1 MGGEQELHRP
11 QGHAALGGPDR
22 PSSSGPNPQQEVC
35 ARHRESPPA
44 ASSRSADNV
53 TATWRK
59 CAQHNTL
66 SQSRIVT
73 ETGSTAPFEDVA
85 LNAIR
90 AASERDP
97 DIQALKQAIMNGFP
111 DHKYEVDL
119 QVRPYWSERDKLSV
133 DDNLVICGHRL
144 VVPKGLHKS
153 VLSALV
159 CTRLIKA
166 KVAPREERVSPS
178 TGLE

>member
-1 MGGEQELHRP
+1 M
-11 QGHAALGGPDR
+11 
-22 PSSSGPNPQQEVC
+22 
-35 ARHRESPPA
+35 
-44 ASSRSADNV
+44 
-53 TATWRK
+53 
-59 CAQHNTL
+59 
-66 SQSRIVT
+66 T
-73 ETGSTAPFEDVA
+73 ETGSTAPFGDVT

-97 DIQALKQAIMNGFP
+97 DIQALKQAIVNGFP
-111 DHKYEVDL
+111 DHKYEVDP

-153 VLSALV
+153 VLSARV